1 MKTVSKIILFAL
13 FSSIFISSCSNTE
26 VVDDK
31 NVKIEEEKEDSEE
44 ITAKIDEI
52 KKNDDQ
58 LMKASKEDMIPVGK
72 QLYQLTQDFAN
83 TYPNHSKTPPILEV
97 SAKAAEAMGKYD
109 EAVNILHKLI
119 YEFPETDETPKYMW
133 NKARV
138 IEEKMGKIPNAKA
151 AYTEL
156 INKYPNHPM
165 GIDAKFYVENYL
177 GKTDEE
183 ILQFIDDANTK
194 K

>member
-1 MKTVSKIILFAL
+1 MKTASKIILLTF
-13 FSSIFISSCSNTE
+13 FSSIFISSCSSSE

-44 ITAKIDEI
+44 IIAKIDEI
-52 KKNDDQ
+52 KKIDDQ
-58 LMKASKEDMIPVGK
+58 LMKASQEEMIPVGK
-72 QLYQLTQDFAN
+72 HLYQLTQDFAN

>member
-1 MKTVSKIILFAL
+1 MRFSINIFVIIVTL
-13 FSSIFISSCSNTE
+13 ISFFTSCGTDATPTE
-26 VVDDK
+26 ETPKKVEEVD
-31 NVKIEEEKEDSEE
+31 SPE
-44 ITAKIDEI
+44 ITAAIEEI
-52 KKNDDQ
+52 KKIDDQ
-58 LMKASKEDMIPVGK
+58 LMKASQAEMVPVGK

-83 TYPNHSKTPPILEV
+83 KYPTHSKTPPVLEV

-151 AYTEL
+151 AYNEL

-165 GIDAKFYVENYL
+165 GIDAKFYVDNYL
-177 GKTDEE
+177 GKSDEE
-183 ILQFIDDANTK
+183 ILKFIDEANK
-194 K
+194 SK

>member
-1 MKTVSKIILFAL
+1 MKFLSKFIFFTLSTTIIFNSCGNSSETVEDTNIKVE
-13 FSSIFISSCSNTE
+13 E
-26 VVDDK
+26 VDTP
-31 NVKIEEEKEDSEE
+31 E
-44 ITAKIDEI
+44 ITAAIDEI
-52 KKNDDQ
+52 KKIDDQ
-58 LMKASKEDMIPVGK
+58 LMKASQADMIPVGK
-72 QLYQLTQDFAN
+72 HLYQLTQDFAN
-83 TYPNHSKTPPILEV
+83 KYPNHSKTPPILEV

-119 YEFPETDETPKYMW
+119 YEFPETEETPKYMW

-177 GKTDEE
+177 GKSDEE
-183 ILQFIDDANTK
+183 ILQFIDEINK
-194 K
+194 

>member
-1 MKTVSKIILFAL
+1 MKTVSKIIVLAL
-13 FSSIFISSCSNTE
+13 SSSILISSCGNNTE
-26 VVDDK
+26 VVEDK
-31 NVKIEEEKEDSEE
+31 NVKVEEVDTPE
-44 ITAKIDEI
+44 ITAAIDEI
-52 KKNDDQ
+52 KLVDAQ
-58 LMKASKEDMIPVGK
+58 LMKASQADMIPVGK

-83 TYPNHSKTPPILEV
+83 KYPNHSKTPPILEV

-109 EAVNILHKLI
+109 EAINILHKLI
-119 YEFPETDETPKYMW
+119 YEFPETEETPKYMW

-138 IEEKMGKIPNAKA
+138 IEEKLGKIPNAKA
-151 AYTEL
+151 AYNEL

-183 ILQFIDDANTK
+183 ILQLIDAANK

>member
-1 MKTVSKIILFAL
+1 MKTVSKIIVLAIS
-13 FSSIFISSCSNTE
+13 SSILISSCGNNNE
-26 VVDDK
+26 VVEDK
-31 NVKIEEEKEDSEE
+31 NEKVEEVDTPE
-44 ITAKIDEI
+44 ITAAIDEI
-52 KKNDDQ
+52 KLVDAQ
-58 LMKASKEDMIPVGK
+58 LMKASQADIIPVGK

-83 TYPNHSKTPPILEV
+83 KYPNHSKTPPILEV
-97 SAKAAEAMGKYD
+97 SAKAAESMGKYD

-119 YEFPETDETPKYMW
+119 YEFPETEETPKYMW

-138 IEEKMGKIPNAKA
+138 IEEKLGKIPNAKA
-151 AYTEL
+151 AYNEL

-183 ILQFIDDANTK
+183 ILQLIDAANK

>member
-1 MKTVSKIILFAL
+1 MKTVSKIIVLAIS
-13 FSSIFISSCSNTE
+13 SSILISSCGNNTE
-26 VVDDK
+26 VVEDK
-31 NVKIEEEKEDSEE
+31 NEKVEEVDTPE
-44 ITAKIDEI
+44 ITAAIDEI
-52 KKNDDQ
+52 KLVDAQ
-58 LMKASKEDMIPVGK
+58 LMKASQADIIPVGK

-83 TYPNHSKTPPILEV
+83 KYPNHSKTPPILEV

-119 YEFPETDETPKYMW
+119 YEFPETEETPKYMW

-138 IEEKMGKIPNAKA
+138 IEEKLGKIPNAKA
-151 AYTEL
+151 AYNEL

-183 ILQFIDDANTK
+183 ILQLIDAANK

>member
-1 MKTVSKIILFAL
+1 MKTVSKIIVFAL
-13 FSSIFISSCSNTE
+13 SSSILISSCGDKTE
-26 VVDDK
+26 VVEDK
-31 NVKIEEEKEDSEE
+31 NVKVEEVDTPE
-44 ITAKIDEI
+44 ITAAIDEI
-52 KKNDDQ
+52 KLVDAQ
-58 LMKASKEDMIPVGK
+58 LMKASQANMIPVGK

-83 TYPNHSKTPPILEV
+83 KYPNHSKTPPILEV

-119 YEFPETDETPKYMW
+119 YEFPETEETPKYMW

-151 AYTEL
+151 AYNEL

-183 ILQFIDDANTK
+183 ILQLIDAANK

>member
-1 MKTVSKIILFAL
+1 MKTVSKIIVLAL
-13 FSSIFISSCSNTE
+13 SSSILISSCGNNTE
-26 VVDDK
+26 VVEDK
-31 NVKIEEEKEDSEE
+31 NVKVEEVDTPE
-44 ITAKIDEI
+44 ITAAIDEI
-52 KKNDDQ
+52 KLVDAQ
-58 LMKASKEDMIPVGK
+58 LMKASQADMIPVGK

-83 TYPNHSKTPPILEV
+83 KYPNHSKTPPILEV

-109 EAVNILHKLI
+109 EAINILHKLI
-119 YEFPETDETPKYMW
+119 YEFPETEETPKYMW

-138 IEEKMGKIPNAKA
+138 IEEKLEKIPNAKA
-151 AYTEL
+151 AYNEL

-183 ILQFIDDANTK
+183 ILQLIDAANK